1 MKQVIF
7 YILVFL
13 LIPVCLLAQDDY
25 KKYPGYVDLS
35 GIDKFKDSEE
45 TVEVFITKPLLSLV
59 ASATSEEDPALF
71 NLLKNL
77 ALIRVDQF
85 ALKETDAK
93 KVRDVISNLSQKLE
107 KERWSR
113 IVRVKESKERVE
125 IFIKEQNGNVAGILV
140 MSVDDNKEAVFV
152 NIVGNIDMQQL
163 GKLSKKFNIPGVDS
177 LNDGSQKKK

>member
-1 MKQVIF
+1 MIT
-7 YILVFL
+7 
-13 LIPVCLLAQDDY
+13 
-25 KKYPGYVDLS
+25 KKNPGYVDLS

-85 ALKETDAK
+85 ALKETDTK
-93 KVRDVISNLSQKLE
+93 KVQDVISNLSQKLE
-107 KERWSR
+107 TDKWSR
-113 IVRVKESKERVE
+113 VVRVKESKERVE
-125 IFIKEQNGNVAGILV
+125 IFIKETNGKVAGILI
-140 MSVDDNKEAVFV
+140 MSVDDNKKAVFV

-177 LNDGSQKKK
+177 LKTERKK